1 MGQTHGAPEGGCAA
15 ARAALCWWLVA
26 LTIWPTKPTTNSKNS
41 TVHPTRSSMRRICRE
56 PFLFKVSQ
64 SKLPIS

>member
-1 MGQTHGAPEGGCAA
+1 M
-15 ARAALCWWLVA
+15 AALCWWLVA